1 MPIRVLLDRNLRD
14 HALRARPAGRLQTIR
29 WGDTDV
35 SAKIAGIMGKPLPPP
50 GWLREQ
56 VLCLPTVASLARQG
70 RLAMFSCTEIG
81 FEEAS
86 ATMPFRSQYGDI
98 FAGVTI
104 DELESAVERSYFY
117 QTIDFSKHISGDYV
131 AEFIRDFLL
140 KLDESKSVPLI
151 REHAKVPEFFLRNL
165 ENVERFRE
173 LCKGLT
179 TSDHLRDAFHLWT
192 AEVHGLDYFLTADQG
207 FINVMTQTKRVNLP
221 TRPICPTQLLEVVG
235 VPRLDPMP
243 LAADEYRDWIDSI
256 FADPPAKPI
265 WQRWLDSMYRSARIA
280 WFRAQRAT
288 ARLWPS
294 ARAVRRRRKR

>member
-14 HALRARPAGRLQTIR
+14 NALRARAAARLQTVR

-35 SAKIAGIMGKPLPPP
+35 SAKIAGIMGKRLPPP

-56 VLCLPTVASLARQG
+56 VLCLPTVASLAREG
-70 RLAMFSCTEIG
+70 RLALFSCTEIG

-86 ATMPFRSQYGDI
+86 ATMPFRNQYGDI
-98 FAGVTI
+98 FAGVKI

-117 QTIDFSKHISGDYV
+117 QTIDFSKHIDGDYV
-131 AEFIRDFLL
+131 AEFIRSFLL
-140 KLDESKSVPLI
+140 TLDEKKSVPLI
-151 REHAKVPEFFLRNL
+151 REHMKVPEFCLRNL
-165 ENVERFRE
+165 ENVGRFRE

-221 TRPICPTQLLEVVG
+221 TRPICPTQLLGIVG
-235 VPRLDPMP
+235 VPRLDPLP
-243 LAADEYRDWIDSI
+243 LAAGEYRDWIDSM
-256 FADPPAKPI
+256 FADPPAKPM
-265 WQRWLDSMYRSARIA
+265 WQRWLESMYRAVRIA
-280 WFRAQRAT
+280 WFRTQRA
-288 ARLWPS
+288 AALWPS
-294 ARAVRRRRKR
+294 PRAARVRRRR